1 MEDTLEREVNVRYER
16 DNSINYAVIDAQE
29 EWNCEDDY
37 EVKMLMFNM
46 PEHFLA
52 ITMNE
57 IDGRNCIYYDISS
70 KQQLSKLFEY
80 GKVTMEEVKIMFN
93 NISEM
98 VRVVDEYML
107 DLDRVILKP
116 QHIYVSLANKKYSFM
131 YSPIAGNSDFYDNM
145 RSLFEYILE
154 RFDHSVEKSSLVRF
168 YEIYQRILVR
178 DYTPRNLM
186 SFFEN
191 DDNTQIDIEDDDN
204 EHVGKTYH
212 DAVQTWNGEINRMKS
227 ESEAVDHVKDG
238 IVKDYNRKD
247 GIVKDYNCKDSTVKD
262 YNRKDGRVKDR
273 NRKERT
279 IKDITC
285 KTDENSQ
292 HNGKIIK
299 DVLPETAE
307 DNKSNKSSK
316 KAVFVMKAVAAVIL
330 LNAFLSMF
338 LKTYAVVKLNT
349 AASVICIIAGILIFY
364 VSGKVADIIGEIASE
379 DKVTEDELIPYRMHN
394 NTDKSYER
402 KPEAEHE
409 YMEDAEKTSYSSMVT
424 ARVMKDEEEQEIKV
438 SHTMLLSDYLKMLKD
453 NKLTLSLLDN
463 KDNRLYMKNEEAYE
477 QTLENIEPVKY
488 PCTIGSLEGSADIFI
503 DSPVIS
509 KMHACLLKE
518 DDKFYIED
526 MNSTNGTY
534 INDERIAMHSK
545 TRIADGDI
553 LRVAAYNFKVC
564 IS

>member
-16 DNSINYAVIDAQE
+16 DNSINYAVIDAQK

-80 GKVTMEEVKIMFN
+80 GKVTMEEVKTMFN

-191 DDNTQIDIEDDDN
+191 NDNTQIDIEDDDN
-204 EHVGKTYH
+204 KHVGKTYH

-227 ESEAVDHVKDG
+227 ASEAVDYGKDG
-238 IVKDYNRKD
+238 
-247 GIVKDYNCKDSTVKD
+247 TVKD
-262 YNRKDGRVKDR
+262 YNRKNGIVRER
-273 NRKERT
+273 NQKERT
-279 IKDITC
+279 TKDITC

-292 HNGKIIK
+292 HKGNIIK

-307 DNKSNKSSK
+307 DNKSNKSSKSSK

-349 AASVICIIAGILIFY
+349 SASVICIIAGILIFY

-424 ARVMKDEEEQEIKV
+424 ARVMKDEEELEIKV

-534 INDERIAMHSK
+534 INDERISMHSK

>member
-16 DNSINYAVIDAQE
+16 DNGINYAVIDAQK

-80 GKVTMEEVKIMFN
+80 GKVTMEEVKTMFN

-154 RFDHSVEKSSLVRF
+154 RFDHSVEKSSLVHF

-186 SFFEN
+186 SFFEK
-191 DDNTQIDIEDDDN
+191 DDNTQMDIEDDDN
-204 EHVGKTYH
+204 KHVGKTYH

-227 ESEAVDHVKDG
+227 ESEAVDYG
-238 IVKDYNRKD
+238 
-247 GIVKDYNCKDSTVKD
+247 
-262 YNRKDGRVKDR
+262 KDR
-273 NRKERT
+273 T
-279 IKDITC
+279 TKDITC

-292 HNGKIIK
+292 HKGNIIK

-316 KAVFVMKAVAAVIL
+316 KAVFVMKAVASVIL

-349 AASVICIIAGILIFY
+349 AASVICIIAGA
-364 VSGKVADIIGEIASE
+364 VSY
-379 DKVTEDELIPYRMHN
+379 TH
-394 NTDKSYER
+394 
-402 KPEAEHE
+402 
-409 YMEDAEKTSYSSMVT
+409 
-424 ARVMKDEEEQEIKV
+424 
-438 SHTMLLSDYLKMLKD
+438 
-453 NKLTLSLLDN
+453 LTLPTTS
-463 KDNRLYMKNEEAYE
+463 
-477 QTLENIEPVKY
+477 
-488 PCTIGSLEGSADIFI
+488 
-503 DSPVIS
+503 
-509 KMHACLLKE
+509 
-518 DDKFYIED
+518 
-526 MNSTNGTY
+526 
-534 INDERIAMHSK
+534 
-545 TRIADGDI
+545 
-553 LRVAAYNFKVC
+553 RV
-564 IS
+564 

>member
-16 DNSINYAVIDAQE
+16 DNSINYAVIDAQK

-80 GKVTMEEVKIMFN
+80 GKVTMEEVKTMFN

-191 DDNTQIDIEDDDN
+191 NDNTQIDIEDDDN
-204 EHVGKTYH
+204 KHVGKTYH

-227 ESEAVDHVKDG
+227 ASEAVDYGKDG
-238 IVKDYNRKD
+238 
-247 GIVKDYNCKDSTVKD
+247 TVKD
-262 YNRKDGRVKDR
+262 YNRKNGIVRER
-273 NRKERT
+273 NQKERT
-279 IKDITC
+279 TKDITC

-292 HNGKIIK
+292 HKGNIIK

-307 DNKSNKSSK
+307 DNKSNKSSKSSK

-349 AASVICIIAGILIFY
+349 SASVICIIAGILIFY

-424 ARVMKDEEEQEIKV
+424 ARVMKDEEELEIKV

>member
-16 DNSINYAVIDAQE
+16 DNSINYAVIDAQK

-80 GKVTMEEVKIMFN
+80 GKVTMEEVKTMFN

-186 SFFEN
+186 SFFEK

-204 EHVGKTYH
+204 KHVGKTYH

-227 ESEAVDHVKDG
+227 ESEA
-238 IVKDYNRKD
+238 
-247 GIVKDYNCKDSTVKD
+247 
-262 YNRKDGRVKDR
+262 RVKDR

-279 IKDITC
+279 TKDITC

-299 DVLPETAE
+299 DVLPEIAE

-316 KAVFVMKAVAAVIL
+316 KAVFVMKAVGAVIL

-349 AASVICIIAGILIFY
+349 AASVICIIAGVLIFY

-379 DKVTEDELIPYRMHN
+379 DKLTEDELIPYRMHN

-409 YMEDAEKTSYSSMVT
+409 YMEDVEKTSYSSMVT

-477 QTLENIEPVKY
+477 QPLENIEPVKY

>member
-1 MEDTLEREVNVRYER
+1 MAHYVKREWRVFMEDTLEREVNVRYER
-16 DNSINYAVIDAQE
+16 DNSINYAVIDAQK

-80 GKVTMEEVKIMFN
+80 GKVTMEEVKTMFN

-186 SFFEN
+186 SFFEK

-204 EHVGKTYH
+204 KHVGKTYH

-227 ESEAVDHVKDG
+227 ESEAVDYGKD
-238 IVKDYNRKD
+238 
-247 GIVKDYNCKDSTVKD
+247 
-262 YNRKDGRVKDR
+262 
-273 NRKERT
+273 RT

-285 KTDENSQ
+285 KTDENSLN
-292 HNGKIIK
+292 NGKIIK

-307 DNKSNKSSK
+307 DNKSNKSSKSSK

-349 AASVICIIAGILIFY
+349 AASVICIIAGVLIFY

-409 YMEDAEKTSYSSMVT
+409 YMEDVEKTSYSSMVT

-463 KDNRLYMKNEEAYE
+463 KDNRLYMKNKEAYE
-477 QTLENIEPVKY
+477 QPLENIEPVKY

>member
-16 DNSINYAVIDAQE
+16 DNSINYAVIDAQK

-80 GKVTMEEVKIMFN
+80 GKVTMEEVKTMFN

-186 SFFEN
+186 SFFEK
-191 DDNTQIDIEDDDN
+191 DDNTQIDIEDDN
-204 EHVGKTYH
+204 NKHVGKTYH
-212 DAVQTWNGEINRMKS
+212 DAVQTCNREINRMKS
-227 ESEAVDHVKDG
+227 ESEAVGYGKDDTVKDS
-238 IVKDYNRKD
+238 IVKDYNRKN
-247 GIVKDYNCKDSTVKD
+247 GIV
-262 YNRKDGRVKDR
+262 RER
-273 NRKERT
+273 NQKERT
-279 IKDITC
+279 TKDITC
-285 KTDENSQ
+285 KTDENSLN
-292 HNGKIIK
+292 NGKIIK

-307 DNKSNKSSK
+307 DNKSNKSGK
-316 KAVFVMKAVAAVIL
+316 KAVFVMKAVGAVIL

-477 QTLENIEPVKY
+477 QPLENIEPVKY

>member
-1 MEDTLEREVNVRYER
+1 MAHYVKREWRVFMEDTLEREVNVRYER

-80 GKVTMEEVKIMFN
+80 GKVTMEEVKTMFN

-186 SFFEN
+186 SFFES

-212 DAVQTWNGEINRMKS
+212 DAVQTWNGKINRMKS
-227 ESEAVDHVKDG
+227 ESEAVDYG
-238 IVKDYNRKD
+238 
-247 GIVKDYNCKDSTVKD
+247 
-262 YNRKDGRVKDR
+262 KDR
-273 NRKERT
+273 T
-279 IKDITC
+279 TKDITC
-285 KTDENSQ
+285 KTDENSLN
-292 HNGKIIK
+292 NGKIIK

-307 DNKSNKSSK
+307 DNKSNKSSKSSK

-463 KDNRLYMKNEEAYE
+463 KDNRLYMKNKEAYE
-477 QTLENIEPVKY
+477 QPLENIEPVKY

>member
-16 DNSINYAVIDAQE
+16 DNSINYAVIDAQK

-80 GKVTMEEVKIMFN
+80 GKVTMEEVKTMFN

-204 EHVGKTYH
+204 KHVGKTYH
-212 DAVQTWNGEINRMKS
+212 DAVQTWNGKINRMKS
-227 ESEAVDHVKDG
+227 ESEAVDYG
-238 IVKDYNRKD
+238 
-247 GIVKDYNCKDSTVKD
+247 
-262 YNRKDGRVKDR
+262 KDR
-273 NRKERT
+273 T
-279 IKDITC
+279 TKDITC

-292 HNGKIIK
+292 HKGKIIK

-316 KAVFVMKAVAAVIL
+316 KAVFVMKAVGAVIL

-477 QTLENIEPVKY
+477 QPLENIEPVKY

>member
-191 DDNTQIDIEDDDN
+191 NDNTQIDIEDDN
-204 EHVGKTYH
+204 NKHVGKTYH
-212 DAVQTWNGEINRMKS
+212 DAVQTCNREINRMKS
-227 ESEAVDHVKDG
+227 ESEAVGYGKDDTVKDS
-238 IVKDYNRKD
+238 IVKDYNRKN
-247 GIVKDYNCKDSTVKD
+247 GIV
-262 YNRKDGRVKDR
+262 RER
-273 NRKERT
+273 NQKERT
-279 IKDITC
+279 TKDITC
-285 KTDENSQ
+285 KTDENSLN
-292 HNGKIIK
+292 NGKIIK

-307 DNKSNKSSK
+307 DNKSNKSGK
-316 KAVFVMKAVAAVIL
+316 KAVFVMKAVGAVIL

>member
-16 DNSINYAVIDAQE
+16 DNSINYAVIDAQK

-80 GKVTMEEVKIMFN
+80 GKVTMEEVKTMFN

-186 SFFEN
+186 SFFEK
-191 DDNTQIDIEDDDN
+191 DDNTQIDIEDDN
-204 EHVGKTYH
+204 NKHVGKTYH
-212 DAVQTWNGEINRMKS
+212 DAVQTCNREINRMKS
-227 ESEAVDHVKDG
+227 ESEAVGYGKDDTVKDS
-238 IVKDYNRKD
+238 IVKDYNRKN
-247 GIVKDYNCKDSTVKD
+247 GIV
-262 YNRKDGRVKDR
+262 RER
-273 NRKERT
+273 NQKERT
-279 IKDITC
+279 TKDITC
-285 KTDENSQ
+285 KTDENSLN
-292 HNGKIIK
+292 NGKIIK

-307 DNKSNKSSK
+307 DNKSNKSGK
-316 KAVFVMKAVAAVIL
+316 KAVFVMKAVGAVIL

-349 AASVICIIAGILIFY
+349 AASVICIIACILIFY

>member
-1 MEDTLEREVNVRYER
+1 MAHYVKREWRVFMEDTLEREVNVRYER

-80 GKVTMEEVKIMFN
+80 GKVTMEEVKTMFN

-212 DAVQTWNGEINRMKS
+212 DAVQTWNGKINRMKS
-227 ESEAVDHVKDG
+227 ESEAVDYG
-238 IVKDYNRKD
+238 
-247 GIVKDYNCKDSTVKD
+247 
-262 YNRKDGRVKDR
+262 KDR
-273 NRKERT
+273 T
-279 IKDITC
+279 TKDITC
-285 KTDENSQ
+285 KTDENSLN
-292 HNGKIIK
+292 NGKIIK

-307 DNKSNKSSK
+307 DNKSNKSSKSSK

-364 VSGKVADIIGEIASE
+364 VSGKVADIIGKIASE

-477 QTLENIEPVKY
+477 QPLENIEPVKY

>member
-1 MEDTLEREVNVRYER
+1 VAHYVKREWRVFMEDTLEREVNVRYER
-16 DNSINYAVIDAQE
+16 DNSINYAVIDAQK

-80 GKVTMEEVKIMFN
+80 GKVTMEEVKTMFN

-212 DAVQTWNGEINRMKS
+212 DAVQTWNGKINRMKS
-227 ESEAVDHVKDG
+227 ESEAVDYG
-238 IVKDYNRKD
+238 
-247 GIVKDYNCKDSTVKD
+247 
-262 YNRKDGRVKDR
+262 KDR
-273 NRKERT
+273 T
-279 IKDITC
+279 TKDITC

-292 HNGKIIK
+292 HKGNIIK

-316 KAVFVMKAVAAVIL
+316 KAVFVMKAVGAVIL

-349 AASVICIIAGILIFY
+349 AASVICIIAGVLIFY

-402 KPEAEHE
+402 KPEAEHEYE

-477 QTLENIEPVKY
+477 QPLENIEPVKY

>member
-1 MEDTLEREVNVRYER
+1 MAHYVKREWRVFMEDTLEREVNVRYER
-16 DNSINYAVIDAQE
+16 DNSINYAVIDAQK

-186 SFFEN
+186 SFFEK

-204 EHVGKTYH
+204 KHVGKTYH

-227 ESEAVDHVKDG
+227 ESEAVDYG
-238 IVKDYNRKD
+238 
-247 GIVKDYNCKDSTVKD
+247 
-262 YNRKDGRVKDR
+262 KDR
-273 NRKERT
+273 T
-279 IKDITC
+279 TKDITC

-292 HNGKIIK
+292 HKGNIIK

-316 KAVFVMKAVAAVIL
+316 SSKKAVFVMKAVASVIL

-349 AASVICIIAGILIFY
+349 AASVICIIAGVLIFY

-409 YMEDAEKTSYSSMVT
+409 YMEDVEKTSYSSMVT

-477 QTLENIEPVKY
+477 QPLENIEPVKY

>member
-1 MEDTLEREVNVRYER
+1 MAHYVKREWRVFMEDTLEREVNVRYER
-16 DNSINYAVIDAQE
+16 DNSINYAVIDAQK

-227 ESEAVDHVKDG
+227 ESEAVDYG
-238 IVKDYNRKD
+238 
-247 GIVKDYNCKDSTVKD
+247 
-262 YNRKDGRVKDR
+262 
-273 NRKERT
+273 KERT

-285 KTDENSQ
+285 KTDENSLN
-292 HNGKIIK
+292 NGKIIK

-307 DNKSNKSSK
+307 DNKSNKSSKSSK

-349 AASVICIIAGILIFY
+349 AASVICIIAGVLIFY

-409 YMEDAEKTSYSSMVT
+409 YMEDVEKTSYSSMVT

-463 KDNRLYMKNEEAYE
+463 KDNRLYMKNKEAYE
-477 QTLENIEPVKY
+477 QPLENIEPVKY

>member
-1 MEDTLEREVNVRYER
+1 M
-16 DNSINYAVIDAQE
+16 
-29 EWNCEDDY
+29 
-37 EVKMLMFNM
+37 
-46 PEHFLA
+46 
-52 ITMNE
+52 
-57 IDGRNCIYYDISS
+57 
-70 KQQLSKLFEY
+70 
-80 GKVTMEEVKIMFN
+80 
-93 NISEM
+93 
-98 VRVVDEYML
+98 VDEYML

-204 EHVGKTYH
+204 KHVGKTYH

-227 ESEAVDHVKDG
+227 ESEAVDYG
-238 IVKDYNRKD
+238 
-247 GIVKDYNCKDSTVKD
+247 
-262 YNRKDGRVKDR
+262 
-273 NRKERT
+273 KERT
-279 IKDITC
+279 TKDITC

-292 HNGKIIK
+292 HKGKIIK

-316 KAVFVMKAVAAVIL
+316 KAVFVMKAVGAVIL

-402 KPEAEHE
+402 KPE
-409 YMEDAEKTSYSSMVT
+409 
-424 ARVMKDEEEQEIKV
+424 DEEEQEIKV

-477 QTLENIEPVKY
+477 QPLENIEPVKY

>member
-16 DNSINYAVIDAQE
+16 DNSINYAVIDAQK

-80 GKVTMEEVKIMFN
+80 GKVTMEEVKTMFN

-204 EHVGKTYH
+204 KHVGKTYH
-212 DAVQTWNGEINRMKS
+212 DAVQTWNGKINRMKS
-227 ESEAVDHVKDG
+227 ESEAVDYG
-238 IVKDYNRKD
+238 
-247 GIVKDYNCKDSTVKD
+247 
-262 YNRKDGRVKDR
+262 KDR
-273 NRKERT
+273 T
-279 IKDITC
+279 TKDITC

-292 HNGKIIK
+292 HKGNIIK

-307 DNKSNKSSK
+307 DNKSNKSSKSSK

-349 AASVICIIAGILIFY
+349 AASVICIIAGVLIFY

-409 YMEDAEKTSYSSMVT
+409 YMEDVEKTSYSSMVT
-424 ARVMKDEEEQEIKV
+424 ARVMKDEKEQEIKV

-463 KDNRLYMKNEEAYE
+463 KDNRLYMKNKEAYE
-477 QTLENIEPVKY
+477 QPLENIEPVKY

>member
-1 MEDTLEREVNVRYER
+1 M
-16 DNSINYAVIDAQE
+16 
-29 EWNCEDDY
+29 
-37 EVKMLMFNM
+37 
-46 PEHFLA
+46 HFLA
-52 ITMNE
+52 
-57 IDGRNCIYYDISS
+57 C
-70 KQQLSKLFEY
+70 F
-80 GKVTMEEVKIMFN
+80 KI
-93 NISEM
+93 
-98 VRVVDEYML
+98 
-107 DLDRVILKP
+107 
-116 QHIYVSLANKKYSFM
+116 
-131 YSPIAGNSDFYDNM
+131 
-145 RSLFEYILE
+145 
-154 RFDHSVEKSSLVRF
+154 
-168 YEIYQRILVR
+168 
-178 DYTPRNLM
+178 
-186 SFFEN
+186 
-191 DDNTQIDIEDDDN
+191 
-204 EHVGKTYH
+204 
-212 DAVQTWNGEINRMKS
+212 
-227 ESEAVDHVKDG
+227 
-238 IVKDYNRKD
+238 
-247 GIVKDYNCKDSTVKD
+247 
-262 YNRKDGRVKDR
+262 
-273 NRKERT
+273 
-279 IKDITC
+279 
-285 KTDENSQ
+285 
-292 HNGKIIK
+292 
-299 DVLPETAE
+299 
-307 DNKSNKSSK
+307 
-316 KAVFVMKAVAAVIL
+316 
-330 LNAFLSMF
+330 
-338 LKTYAVVKLNT
+338 TYAVVKLNT
-349 AASVICIIAGILIFY
+349 AASVICIIAGVLIFY

-409 YMEDAEKTSYSSMVT
+409 YMEDVEKTSYSSMVT

-477 QTLENIEPVKY
+477 QPLENIEPVKY

>member
-1 MEDTLEREVNVRYER
+1 MAHYVKREWRVFMEDTLEREVNVRYER

-80 GKVTMEEVKIMFN
+80 GKVTMEEVKTMFN

-191 DDNTQIDIEDDDN
+191 DYNTQIDIEDDDN

-212 DAVQTWNGEINRMKS
+212 DAVQTWNGKINRMKS
-227 ESEAVDHVKDG
+227 ESEAVDYG
-238 IVKDYNRKD
+238 
-247 GIVKDYNCKDSTVKD
+247 
-262 YNRKDGRVKDR
+262 KDR
-273 NRKERT
+273 T
-279 IKDITC
+279 TKDITC
-285 KTDENSQ
+285 KTDENSLN
-292 HNGKIIK
+292 NGKIIK

-307 DNKSNKSSK
+307 DNKSNKSSKSSK

-364 VSGKVADIIGEIASE
+364 VSGKVADIIGKIASE

-477 QTLENIEPVKY
+477 QPLENIEPVKY

>member
-16 DNSINYAVIDAQE
+16 DNSINYAVIDAQK

-80 GKVTMEEVKIMFN
+80 GKVTMEEVKTMFN

-186 SFFEN
+186 SFFEK
-191 DDNTQIDIEDDDN
+191 DDNTQIDIEDDN
-204 EHVGKTYH
+204 NKHVGKTYH
-212 DAVQTWNGEINRMKS
+212 DAVQTCNREINRMKS
-227 ESEAVDHVKDG
+227 ESEAVGYGKDDTVKDS
-238 IVKDYNRKD
+238 IVKDYNRKN
-247 GIVKDYNCKDSTVKD
+247 GIV
-262 YNRKDGRVKDR
+262 RER
-273 NRKERT
+273 NQKERT
-279 IKDITC
+279 TKDITC
-285 KTDENSQ
+285 KTDENSLN
-292 HNGKIIK
+292 NGKIIK

-307 DNKSNKSSK
+307 DNKSNKSGK
-316 KAVFVMKAVAAVIL
+316 KAVFVMKAVGAVIL

>member
-16 DNSINYAVIDAQE
+16 DNSINYAVIDAQK

-80 GKVTMEEVKIMFN
+80 GKVTMEEVKTMFN

-186 SFFEN
+186 SFFEK
-191 DDNTQIDIEDDDN
+191 DDNTQIDIEDDN
-204 EHVGKTYH
+204 NKHVGKTYH
-212 DAVQTWNGEINRMKS
+212 DAVQTWNGETNRMKS
-227 ESEAVDHVKDG
+227 ESEAVDYG
-238 IVKDYNRKD
+238 
-247 GIVKDYNCKDSTVKD
+247 
-262 YNRKDGRVKDR
+262 KDR
-273 NRKERT
+273 T
-279 IKDITC
+279 TKDITC
-285 KTDENSQ
+285 KTDENSLN
-292 HNGKIIK
+292 NGKIIK

-316 KAVFVMKAVAAVIL
+316 SSKKAVFVMKAVASVIL

-394 NTDKSYER
+394 NTDKYYER

-477 QTLENIEPVKY
+477 QPLENIEPVKY

>member
-1 MEDTLEREVNVRYER
+1 
-16 DNSINYAVIDAQE
+16 
-29 EWNCEDDY
+29 
-37 EVKMLMFNM
+37 
-46 PEHFLA
+46 
-52 ITMNE
+52 
-57 IDGRNCIYYDISS
+57 
-70 KQQLSKLFEY
+70 
-80 GKVTMEEVKIMFN
+80 
-93 NISEM
+93 
-98 VRVVDEYML
+98 
-107 DLDRVILKP
+107 
-116 QHIYVSLANKKYSFM
+116 
-131 YSPIAGNSDFYDNM
+131 
-145 RSLFEYILE
+145 
-154 RFDHSVEKSSLVRF
+154 
-168 YEIYQRILVR
+168 
-178 DYTPRNLM
+178 M

-204 EHVGKTYH
+204 KHVGKTYH
-212 DAVQTWNGEINRMKS
+212 DAVQTWNGETNRMKS
-227 ESEAVDHVKDG
+227 ESEAVDYG
-238 IVKDYNRKD
+238 
-247 GIVKDYNCKDSTVKD
+247 
-262 YNRKDGRVKDR
+262 KDR
-273 NRKERT
+273 T
-279 IKDITC
+279 TKDITC
-285 KTDENSQ
+285 KTDENSLN
-292 HNGKIIK
+292 NGNIIK

-316 KAVFVMKAVAAVIL
+316 SSKKAVFVMKAVASVIL

-349 AASVICIIAGILIFY
+349 AASVICIIAGVLIFY

-409 YMEDAEKTSYSSMVT
+409 YMEDVEKTSYSSMVT

-477 QTLENIEPVKY
+477 QPLENIEPVKY

>member
-1 MEDTLEREVNVRYER
+1 MAHYVKREWRVFMEDTLEREVNVRYER
-16 DNSINYAVIDAQE
+16 DNSINYAVIDAQK

-191 DDNTQIDIEDDDN
+191 DDNTQIDIEDNDN
-204 EHVGKTYH
+204 KHVGKTYH
-212 DAVQTWNGEINRMKS
+212 DAVQTWNGETNRMKS
-227 ESEAVDHVKDG
+227 ESEAVDYG
-238 IVKDYNRKD
+238 
-247 GIVKDYNCKDSTVKD
+247 
-262 YNRKDGRVKDR
+262 KDR
-273 NRKERT
+273 T
-279 IKDITC
+279 TKDITC
-285 KTDENSQ
+285 KTDENSLN
-292 HNGKIIK
+292 NGNIIK

-316 KAVFVMKAVAAVIL
+316 SSKKAVFVMKAVASVIL

-349 AASVICIIAGILIFY
+349 AASVICIIAGVLIFY

-409 YMEDAEKTSYSSMVT
+409 YMEDVEKTSYSSMVT

-477 QTLENIEPVKY
+477 QPLENIEPVKY

>member
-16 DNSINYAVIDAQE
+16 DNSINYAVIDAQK

-46 PEHFLA
+46 PEHFLT

-107 DLDRVILKP
+107 DLDRVILNP

-191 DDNTQIDIEDDDN
+191 DDDTQIDIEDDDN
-204 EHVGKTYH
+204 KHVGKTYH

-262 YNRKDGRVKDR
+262 YNRKDGRV
-273 NRKERT
+273 
-279 IKDITC
+279 
-285 KTDENSQ
+285 
-292 HNGKIIK
+292 
-299 DVLPETAE
+299 PETAE

-316 KAVFVMKAVAAVIL
+316 KAVFVMKAVGAVIL

-349 AASVICIIAGILIFY
+349 AASVICIIAGVLIFY
-364 VSGKVADIIGEIASE
+364 VYGKVADIIGEIASE

-409 YMEDAEKTSYSSMVT
+409 YTEDVEKTSYSSMVT

-438 SHTMLLSDYLKMLKD
+438 SHTMLRSDYLKMLKD

-477 QTLENIEPVKY
+477 QPLENIEPVKY

-518 DDKFYIED
+518 DDKVYIED

>member
-16 DNSINYAVIDAQE
+16 DNSINYAVIDAQK

-80 GKVTMEEVKIMFN
+80 GKVTMEEVKTMFN

-186 SFFEN
+186 SFFEK
-191 DDNTQIDIEDDDN
+191 DDNTQIDIENDDN
-204 EHVGKTYH
+204 NHISKTYH

-227 ESEAVDHVKDG
+227 ESEAVDYG
-238 IVKDYNRKD
+238 
-247 GIVKDYNCKDSTVKD
+247 
-262 YNRKDGRVKDR
+262 
-273 NRKERT
+273 KERT
-279 IKDITC
+279 TKDITC
-285 KTDENSQ
+285 KTDENSLN
-292 HNGKIIK
+292 NGKIIK

-316 KAVFVMKAVAAVIL
+316 SSKKAVFVMKAVGAVIL

-349 AASVICIIAGILIFY
+349 AASVICIIAGVLIFY

-477 QTLENIEPVKY
+477 QPLENIEPVKY

>member
-1 MEDTLEREVNVRYER
+1 MAHYVKREWRVFMEDTLEREVNVRYER
-16 DNSINYAVIDAQE
+16 DNSINYAVIDAQK

-186 SFFEN
+186 SFFEK

-204 EHVGKTYH
+204 KHVGKTYH

-227 ESEAVDHVKDG
+227 ESEAVDYGKDG
-238 IVKDYNRKD
+238 
-247 GIVKDYNCKDSTVKD
+247 T
-262 YNRKDGRVKDR
+262 
-273 NRKERT
+273 T
-279 IKDITC
+279 KDITC

-292 HNGKIIK
+292 HKGNIIK

-316 KAVFVMKAVAAVIL
+316 SSKKAVFVMKAVASVIL

-349 AASVICIIAGILIFY
+349 AASVICIIAGVLIFY

-394 NTDKSYER
+394 NIDKSYER

-463 KDNRLYMKNEEAYE
+463 KDNRLYMKNKEAYE
-477 QTLENIEPVKY
+477 QPLENIEPVKY